1 MKTDTQLRQDVLDE
15 LEWEPSIDANQIG
28 VAVHNGVVTLTGS
41 VPSYTERL
49 AAERAAGRVSGV
61 RAIAEEIEVKLPSS
75 SQRNDTEIAE
85 AVANALKWNP
95 LVKQPIKV
103 RVEDG
108 VVTLTG
114 DADWNFERDSA
125 KHAVENLTG
134 VRRIVNLIKVHARPS
149 VAGVKEKI
157 EKAFERAANL
167 DAAQIQVE
175 THAGEVTLKG
185 KVRSWIE
192 TRDAENAAWA
202 APGVTKVNNQL
213 KVVY

>member
-1 MKTDTQLRQDVLDE
+1 MKTDTQLRQDILDE
-15 LEWEPSIDANQIG
+15 LEWEPSIDANEIG
-28 VAVHNGVVTLTGS
+28 VTVHNGVVTLTGS
-41 VPSYTERL
+41 VPSYTEKL

-85 AVANALKWNP
+85 AVVNALKWNP
-95 LVKQPIKV
+95 LVKEPIKV

-114 DADWNFERDSA
+114 DVDWNYQRDSA

-175 THAGEVTLKG
+175 THDGEVTLKG

-192 TRDAENAAWA
+192 TRDAESAAWA
-202 APGVTKVNNQL
+202 APGVTRVNNQL
-213 KVVY
+213 KVA